1 MRPDPAGTPLARVPD
16 AEEEAAVEGRSKGFV
31 QSFNRLGGYGFVV
44 PVGSREQVWFSAEDI
59 EDESRTVSEGQQV
72 SFVLV
77 LGDGRFEAKE
87 LRL

>member
-1 MRPDPAGTPLARVPD
+1 M
-16 AEEEAAVEGRSKGFV
+16 EGRSEGFV

-44 PVGSREQVWFSAEDI
+44 PVGSEEQVYFRAEDI
-59 EDESRTVSEGQQV
+59 EGAQQTVSEGQQV

-77 LGDGRFEAKE
+77 LGEGRFEAKE

>member
-1 MRPDPAGTPLARVPD
+1 M
-16 AEEEAAVEGRSKGFV
+16 EGRSKGFV

-44 PVGSREQVWFSAEDI
+44 PVGSEEQVYFSAEEI
-59 EDESRTVSEGQQV
+59 EGKERTVSEGQQV

-77 LGDGRFEAKE
+77 LGDGRFEAKD

>member
-1 MRPDPAGTPLARVPD
+1 M
-16 AEEEAAVEGRSKGFV
+16 EGRSKGFV
-31 QSFNRLGGYGFVV
+31 HSFNRLGGYGFVV
-44 PVGSREQVWFSAEDI
+44 PVGSEDQVWFSAEDI

-87 LRL
+87 LRV

>member
-1 MRPDPAGTPLARVPD
+1 M
-16 AEEEAAVEGRSKGFV
+16 

-44 PVGSREQVWFSAEDI
+44 PVGSDEQVYFSAADI
-59 EDESRTVSEGQQV
+59 EGEVQAVSEGQQV
-72 SFVLV
+72 TFALV

>member
-1 MRPDPAGTPLARVPD
+1 M
-16 AEEEAAVEGRSKGFV
+16 EGRSKGFV

-44 PVGSREQVWFSAEDI
+44 PVGSEEQVWFSAADI
-59 EDESRTVSEGQQV
+59 EGEVRTLSEGQQV
-72 SFVLV
+72 TFVLV